1 MPIFFE
7 NNVLVLSYHNFEN
20 FLKMETQFEVRRSF
34 VGVKC
39 DIALDKQIDMPF
51 VNYFIAKFFV

>member
-39 DIALDKQIDMPF
+39 DIALDKQIVMPF
-51 VNYFIAKFFV
+51 VNYFIA